1 MSEDR
6 KKLSWLERPLSA
18 SIPWLTNELVL
29 FGLIVLLAIV
39 SRLYNLGARVMSHD
53 ESLHTYFSW
62 LLYQGGGYQHNPM
75 MHGPLQFHLLA
86 LTYFLFGATDFT
98 ARLPHAIAS
107 ILTVVMLWKWRRY
120 LGRPGTIIAAALV
133 LISPYLLYYG
143 RYARNEAF
151 VGLFG
156 VLTLYAILR
165 YLETGKAKYLYLLTL
180 ATVLHFTSKETAFI
194 YTAQALL
201 FLVIYFIGRV
211 TRKPWDNTGLFA
223 AFIIVLSVSLLLL
236 GAAGGLALLGRESEA
251 LNAAQTAAPPIPGQ
265 AVSPFAPVQTGP
277 SLPVLLAA
285 GAALALAA
293 AGILLIIGYG
303 WKALRSERSFDML
316 MLLGTFVL
324 PQLVAFPIKAL
335 GWNPLDYTFQTT
347 IPLWTAIKTGLFK
360 EYFAEFI
367 QQGMARTGIVLALV
381 LILSAALGLWWNK
394 KQWLLNAAIW
404 YVLFTL
410 FYTTFFTNGDGFFTG
425 MVGSLGYWLEQQGVN
440 RGSQPWYYYLLI
452 QVPIYEFLPALGL
465 WLALTFGLRRKSPA
479 PLPAPADGPAPGPD
493 PQPAAPESEG
503 NHTFILLFWWT
514 LSSALAFTIAGEKMP
529 WLTYHITLPML
540 LITGWAL
547 GQLVK
552 RMDWEEFRQ
561 KRGALL
567 TGLVVIFLTGLGALL
582 YNLLGSN
589 PPFQGKE
596 LAHLSATT
604 SFLFSVLA
612 VAGSLAGITFI
623 FLDRQWHWKNV
634 LRLATLGL
642 FALLAVLTAR
652 AAIRAAY
659 IHADD
664 GTEYLV
670 YAHGARGIKDVMT
683 QVEEISRR
691 TAGETNII
699 VAYDVSAPDTGV
711 SWPFTWYLRGYP
723 NTRPFDQPTRSLR
736 EASIIIVDQKNFDKI
751 LPVVGDA
758 YYRFDYLRMVWP
770 NQDYFSLSYSRDPE
784 IPFADT
790 YPCTGIMG
798 IFRLGKSTDF
808 SPLCQ
813 AVTNRELR
821 AGIFDIWLNRD
832 FTRYAQA
839 KQVQS
844 NNAFFN
850 TEAYTLAGWEPSDK
864 MRLYIR
870 KDVAAQIWNYG
881 VGPSSA
887 VQADPYEQGMTTLEA
902 DLVFGAFGQADGQ
915 LSDPHGIAIAPDGSI
930 YVADTNNSRIVHF
943 SADGAFL
950 NAWGTF
956 ADATLGPV
964 SLTSLNQPWGVAV
977 SPDGQWVYVTDTWNH
992 RVIKY
997 TSGGAPSRTWGFSQ
1011 YGGQDPFGL
1020 WGPRAIAV
1028 DASGNV
1034 FVADT
1039 GNKRIVAY
1047 DPDGNYLGQIGSEG
1061 MEPGQFSEPVG
1072 LAFDGQGNLF
1082 VADTWNQRIQSFVLF
1097 ANPDGTLTFA
1107 SLAQWD
1113 ITGWYGQSLES
1124 KPYLAVDSL
1133 GHVFVTDPELGR
1145 VLEFTST
1152 GGFVRGWGG
1161 TGFGSGQ
1168 IGLASGIAV
1177 DSQGRVWVCDALN
1190 ARLMR
1195 FTLP

>member
-1 MSEDR
+1 MSEDP

-39 SRLYNLGARVMSHD
+39 SRFYNLGARVMSHD

-62 LLYQGGGYQHNPM
+62 LLYTSGNYQHNPM

-98 ARLPHAIAS
+98 ARLPHAITS
-107 ILTVVMLWKWRRY
+107 ILTIVVLWKWRRY
-120 LGRPGTIIAAALV
+120 LGRPGALIAAVLM
-133 LISPYLLYYG
+133 LISPYALYYG

-151 VGLFG
+151 VGLCG

-165 YLETGKAKYLYLLTL
+165 YLETGKYRYLYLLTA

-201 FLVIYFIGRV
+201 FLLIYFIGRL
-211 TRKPWDNTGLFA
+211 TRRPWDNRGLFA
-223 AFIIVLSVSLLLL
+223 AFVIVLSVGILLL
-236 GAAGGLALLGRESEA
+236 GAAGGLTLLGRESETP
-251 LNAAQTAAPPIPGQ
+251 NAAQTAAPQVPGQ
-265 AVSPFAPVQTGP
+265 TVSPLAPVETGP
-277 SLPVLLAA
+277 GLPVLLAA
-285 GAALALAA
+285 GAALALVA

-303 WKALRSERSFDML
+303 WKAIRSERSFDLL

-360 EYFAEFI
+360 EYYAEFI
-367 QQGMARTGIVLALV
+367 QQGMARTGIVLVPV
-381 LILSAALGLWWNK
+381 LILSVVLGLWWNK

-410 FYTTFFTNGDGFFTG
+410 LYTTFFTNGDGFFTG
-425 MVGSLGYWLEQQGVN
+425 MVGSLGYWIEQQGVN
-440 RGSQPWYYYLLI
+440 RGSQPWYYYLLL
-452 QVPIYEFLPALGL
+452 QVPLYEFLPALGL
-465 WLALTFGLRRKSPA
+465 WLALIFGLRRKSPA
-479 PLPAPADGPAPGPD
+479 PLPEPADGPAPDLLPV
-493 PQPAAPESEG
+493 PLASEG

-514 LSSALAFTIAGEKMP
+514 VSSTIAFTIAGEKMP

-547 GQLVK
+547 GQLVE
-552 RMDWEEFRQ
+552 RMDWEAFRQ

-567 TGLVVIFLTGLGALL
+567 AGLVVVFLTGLGALL
-582 YNLLGSN
+582 VNLLGAT

-596 LAHLSATT
+596 LVNLSATT

-623 FLDRQWHWKNV
+623 LLDRQWRWKDA

-652 AAIRAAY
+652 AAIRANY
-659 IHADD
+659 IHYDD

-670 YAHGARGIKDVMT
+670 YAHGSRGIKDVMT

-691 TAGETNII
+691 TAGETDII

-711 SWPFTWYLRGYP
+711 SWPFTWYLRDYT
-723 NTRPFDQPTRSLR
+723 NTRPFDQPTKSLR
-736 EASIIIVDQKNFDKI
+736 EASVIIVDQKNFDKI

-770 NQDYFSLSYSRDPE
+770 NQDYFNLTWTDIKTDLSDP
-784 IPFADT
+784 
-790 YPCTGIMG
+790 G
-798 IFRLGKSTDF
+798 
-808 SPLCQ
+808 
-813 AVTNRELR
+813 VR

-839 KQVQS
+839 KQALGS
-844 NNAFFN
+844 NPWFNA
-850 TEAYTLAGWEPSDK
+850 EAYTTAGWEPSDK

-881 VGPSSA
+881 VGPSA
-887 VQADPYEQGMTTLEA
+887 AITADPYEQGMTILEA
-902 DLVFGAFGQADGQ
+902 DLSFGTFGQADGQ
-915 LSDPHGIAIAPDGSI
+915 LSDPHGIAVAPDGSL

-956 ADATLGPV
+956 GDATLGPV
-964 SLTSLNQPWGVAV
+964 SLNSLNQPWGVAV

-992 RVIKY
+992 RIVKY
-997 TSGGAPSRTWGFSQ
+997 TSGGAPVKTWGFSQ

-1028 DASGNV
+1028 DAAGNV

-1039 GNKRIVAY
+1039 GNKRIIAY

-1082 VADTWNQRIQSFVLF
+1082 VADAWNQRVQSFVVI
-1097 ANPDGTLTFA
+1097 ANTDGTLTFT

-1124 KPYLAVDSL
+1124 KPYLAVDSR

-1152 GGFVRGWGG
+1152 GEFVRGWGG